1 MHAEAWGNS
10 STPWFWTQ
18 ELVVF
23 MGLPVEEIHQC
34 NRHEMSYVSLFTN
47 KIGVVRL
54 AANTLAGTR

>member
-1 MHAEAWGNS
+1 
-10 STPWFWTQ
+10 
-18 ELVVF
+18 